1 MRVVGL
7 YTKNQESGGLRIPK
21 LPVEWAHISKEGM
34 AGDYNRSRHERDRD
48 NPDRALLIMPVE
60 TIQDLNNEGWPV
72 RPGDMGENIT
82 TEGLLNAEFCV
93 GAKLRIGE
101 VLAELAENNMP
112 CQILGQL
119 PYVGSQH
126 VDEFIKIL
134 IGRRGWYARVIK
146 GGKISVGDRV
156 CKQ

>member
-7 YTKNQESGGLRIPK
+7 YAKGQEADGLRIPK
-21 LPVEWAHISKEGM
+21 LPVEQAHVSQEGVE
-34 AGDYNRSRHERDRD
+34 GDYNRSRHERDRD
-48 NPDRALLIMPVE
+48 NPNRALLIMPAE

-82 TEGLLNAEFCV
+82 TEGLLNTEFYV
-93 GAKLRIGE
+93 GGQLRIGE
-101 VLAELAENNMP
+101 VLAELAENTAP

-119 PYVGSQH
+119 PYVGPQR
-126 VDEFIKIL
+126 VDEFIETL
-134 IGRRGWYARVIK
+134 IGRRGWYARVVE

>member
-7 YTKNQESGGLRIPK
+7 YAKNQGSGGLRIPK
-21 LPVEWAHISKEGM
+21 LPVEQAHVSKEGVE
-34 AGDYNRSRHERDRD
+34 GDYNRSRHEKDCD
-48 NPDRALLIMPVE
+48 NPNRALLIMPAE

-82 TEGLLNAEFCV
+82 TEGLPNTEFYV
-93 GAKLRIGE
+93 GKKLRIGE
-101 VLAELAENNMP
+101 VLAELAENNTP

-119 PYVGSQH
+119 PYVGTQR
-126 VDEFIKIL
+126 VEEFIKTL
-134 IGRRGWYARVIK
+134 IGRRGWYARVIE